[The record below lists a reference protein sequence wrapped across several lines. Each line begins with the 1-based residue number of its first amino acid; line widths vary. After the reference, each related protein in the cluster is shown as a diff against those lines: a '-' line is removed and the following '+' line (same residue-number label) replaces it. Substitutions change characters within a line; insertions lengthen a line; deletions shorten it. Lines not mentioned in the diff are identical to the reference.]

1 MFWLT
6 EPCPHTFV
14 PRVSEGKLGAINF
27 IELNSK
33 SMTVELRDDF
43 KVKDKKSEESMK
55 SIFSEKYFGEGVY

>member
-1 MFWLT
+1 M
-6 EPCPHTFV
+6 
-14 PRVSEGKLGAINF
+14 SEGKLGAINF